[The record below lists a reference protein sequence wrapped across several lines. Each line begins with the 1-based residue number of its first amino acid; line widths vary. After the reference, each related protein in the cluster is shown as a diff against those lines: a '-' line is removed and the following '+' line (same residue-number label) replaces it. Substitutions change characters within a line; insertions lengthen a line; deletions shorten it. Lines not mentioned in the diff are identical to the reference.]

1 LGPHLQYH
9 TAQHRQHKKYV
20 SPPPPAPPPPPGRAP
35 PRNQSHARA
44 STRAA
49 GPAEQRRWPQL
60 ARAAAGRTLKIGAS
74 GRPLQHRHR
83 CCRCRGVAA
92 CPPPP
97 PPPARSVLLGCLRSS
112 GWGARAD
119 LSPLCV
125 QLTGADDEP
134 LPDPSHARRGDR
146 LGCARCAPPPRPLP
160 RLPSA
165 CSSLLRLCSVR
176 RSKRQPQLRRF
187 TSVLTR
193 CCAAC
198 AQGKV
203 LAGRRPMAAPVM
215 R

>member
-1 LGPHLQYH
+1 MSAPRRLPR
-9 TAQHRQHKKYV
+9 HRR
-20 SPPPPAPPPPPGRAP
+20 PAAPRRA
-35 PRNQSHARA
+35 
-44 STRAA
+44 TRAMHERPLERLDQQNSGVGRSLRA
-49 GPAEQRRWPQL
+49 RRPA
-60 ARAAAGRTLKIGAS
+60 ARSKSARPGARCNTGTAAAAAAAS
-74 GRPLQHRHR
+74 RL
-83 CCRCRGVAA
+83 AL
-92 CPPPP
+92 PPP

-203 LAGRRPMAAPVM
+203 LVGRRPMAAPVM